1 MKGASAA
8 HELCKVGINGCLLLN
23 HQRKLF
29 VVIYNVGVTDHGGG
43 YLPLEDQNRQ
53 ASTHKHAV

>member
-23 HQRKLF
+23 HQSKLF
-29 VVIYNVGVTDHGGG
+29 VVIYNVGVTDHGEGG
-43 YLPLEDQNRQ
+43 LPAAGGPE
-53 ASTHKHAV
+53 